1 MFVKLILH
9 FVLWMLFTDL
19 QNASKFWLNAVVA
32 LIAVKTVETRAA
44 LAGQVQGTVGM
55 YLVGSTFSKVV
66 PETGEDWIADVST

>member
-1 MFVKLILH
+1 
-9 FVLWMLFTDL
+9 MLFTDL

-55 YLVGSTFSKVV
+55 YLVGSKFSKVV

>member
-1 MFVKLILH
+1 MI
-9 FVLWMLFTDL
+9 
-19 QNASKFWLNAVVA
+19 WLNAVVA